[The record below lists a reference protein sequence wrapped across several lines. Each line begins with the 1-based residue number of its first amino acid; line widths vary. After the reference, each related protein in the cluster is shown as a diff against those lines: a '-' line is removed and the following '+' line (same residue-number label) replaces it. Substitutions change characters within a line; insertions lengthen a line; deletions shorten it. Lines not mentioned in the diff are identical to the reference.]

1 MFKKTV
7 ILLSTI
13 VLTFAF
19 VTYQPKKVDAA
30 ASTVVSFAAKQAL
43 KAATKSAVADTV
55 GSLALKT
62 VSKEVAENYVKKE
75 GLNLVVLE
83 GGKKAMVKTTMNQ
96 TEKVALKKEIDNVID
111 LKIYGN
117 SPGWVKFIDWFVG
130 VGAVVLVGQ
139 VLYAAVTGEMSDF
152 ISEIFN
158 EAMRNLGWLLPAV
171 PLGPNGEIPGD
182 DPVRIPNDTPV
193 SNPNHPTNPTP
204 IPEYSKSI
212 HFRDA
217 TSTGTSVPSL
227 IMRFKT
233 PIDYNGMVISYETT
247 HDAIYPETR
256 FIFPQYLYM
265 NTPTDT
271 GWVDRL
277 PFYSNATNELSIR
290 SKSLYSF
297 KEHIPWDNAYLTV
310 KYGAMTLI
318 SNKKQSS
325 SINYETITMPNGFSL
340 GKYNKFVY
348 QRNFYDMETRN
359 IISRLIIYN
368 TVLSVPTV
376 YVEVV
381 KPFDGST
388 VIPTKQDVSGFN
400 FRFVYNTTS
409 SISLNPIDI
418 KIGAHSSMD
427 LALKPSFLPTPVINP
442 SSMKV
447 PMISPETGKIAWP
460 QKTILPDGYTY
471 NPETQEILDPV
482 GNPVTNPE
490 TIPELNPDPV
500 IETTPD
506 GEQVIDGVPTGQPAP
521 DPVTPPSGGGG
532 SEVTSGDPKDIE
544 WEKLKAI
551 PAVLTK
557 KFPFSLP
564 WDAKRFMEGVFGDI
578 PPESE
583 DIKFEIDELA
593 GVHFGLEITIPPF
606 FDSFFNFARTATVI
620 LFDMGLIY
628 ALYRLLGGAS

>member
-1 MFKKTV
+1 MFKKIM

-19 VTYQPKKVDAA
+19 VTHQPKKVDAA

-62 VSKEVAENYVKKE
+62 VSKDVAEKYVKKE

-117 SPGWVKFIDWFVG
+117 APGWVKFIDWFVG

-139 VLYAAVTGEMSDF
+139 VLYAAVTGEMSGF

-158 EAMRNLGWLLPAV
+158 EAMTNLGWITPAV
-171 PLGPNGEIPGD
+171 PLGDNGAVPGK
-182 DPVRIPNDTPV
+182 DPVKIPNDAPV
-193 SNPNHPTNPTP
+193 VEPDHPTNPVPMPDYTRYVTYRSATTSNTRLP
-204 IPEYSKSI
+204 VIKMKVPPEEY
-212 HFRDA
+212 
-217 TSTGTSVPSL
+217 V
-227 IMRFKT
+227 
-233 PIDYNGMVISYETT
+233 DYNGMVWSAEVMHDTVYPDTSFPTPVYTRVNNEYNLRPPVHFSSIRNAKQVAFNSYSYTNIAGRYMT
-247 HDAIYPETR
+247 IKLGD
-256 FIFPQYLYM
+256 QYLMKDHYQGSS
-265 NTPTDT
+265 TFSFD
-271 GWVDRL
+271 L
-277 PFYSNATNELSIR
+277 PSTFDGR
-290 SKSLYSF
+290 
-297 KEHIPWDNAYLTV
+297 
-310 KYGAMTLI
+310 
-318 SNKKQSS
+318 
-325 SINYETITMPNGFSL
+325 
-340 GKYNKFVY
+340 KYNKIIAQNEY
-348 QRNFYDMETRN
+348 YDLDSRT
-359 IISRLIIYN
+359 IISRIIMLN
-368 TVLSVPTV
+368 TSFTVPTLSIMV
-376 YVEVV
+376 TL
-381 KPFDGST
+381 PFSGNT
-388 VIPTKQDVSGFN
+388 VIPAKKPVTEIDFEFWNSS
-400 FRFVYNTTS
+400 TS
-409 SISLNPIDI
+409 MSLNPLTVRLGI
-418 KIGAHSSMD
+418 HTSMEM
-427 LALKPSFLPTPVINP
+427 ALDVPYLPTPKIGTGEI
-442 SSMKV
+442 KV

-521 DPVTPPSGGGG
+521 EPVSPPTGGGG
-532 SEVTSGDPKDIE
+532 GDPITTGDPKEIN
-544 WEKLKAI
+544 WAKLKGVPMI
-551 PAVLTK
+551 LTK

-564 WDAKRFMEGVFGDI
+564 WDAQRFMQGVFGDV
-578 PPESE
+578 PQAE
-583 DIKFEIDELA
+583 EINFKIDKLA
-593 GVHFGLEITIPPF
+593 GIHFGLDIKIPPY
-606 FDSFFNFARTATVI
+606 FDSFFDFSRQATVI
-620 LFDMGLIY
+620 LFDIGLIY

>member
-1 MFKKTV
+1 MLKRLLLVITTITV
-7 ILLSTI
+7 L
-13 VLTFAF
+13 FAF

-30 ASTVVSFAAKQAL
+30 AGTVVSFAAKQAL

-117 SPGWVKFIDWFVG
+117 SPGWVKFLDWFIG

-139 VLYAAVTGEMSDF
+139 VLYAAVTGEMTDF

-204 IPEYSKSI
+204 LPQYSKSI
-212 HFRDA
+212 HYRDS
-217 TSTGTSVPSL
+217 TSTGTTVPNL
-227 IMRFKT
+227 LMRFET
-233 PIDYNGMVISYETT
+233 PIDYNGMVLSYETM
-247 HDAIYPETR
+247 HDSIYPETR
-256 FIFPQYLYM
+256 FLFPNYMYM
-265 NTPTDT
+265 NVPSDT
-271 GWVDRL
+271 GWVERL
-277 PFYSNATNELSIR
+277 PFFNNGSRTMTFYSNSQ
-290 SKSLYSF
+290 YSF
-297 KEHIPWDNAYLTV
+297 KEQIPWDNAYLTL
-310 KYGAMTLI
+310 KYGNTTLI
-318 SNKKQSS
+318 NNQLKSS
-325 SINYETITMPNGFSL
+325 SDTKLEVLMPTGFEL
-340 GKYNKFVY
+340 RKYNKFVY
-348 QRNFYDMETRN
+348 QRSFYDMETRN

-368 TVLSVPTV
+368 TVLSVPAI
-376 YVEVV
+376 YLEVV

-388 VIPTKQDVSGFN
+388 IIPSKKEVLSMYY
-400 FRFVYNTTS
+400 RFVYNTTS

-427 LALKPSFLPTPVINP
+427 LALKPSYMPTPVINP
-442 SSMKV
+442 SSIKV

-460 QKTILPDGYTY
+460 QKTILPDGYIY
-471 NPETQEILDPV
+471 NPKTQEILDPV

-521 DPVTPPSGGGG
+521 VPVSPPSGGGG
-532 SEVTSGDPKDIE
+532 SEVTGGDPKDIN
-544 WEKLKAI
+544 WNKLKAV
-551 PAVLTK
+551 PAIFTK

-564 WDAKRFMEGVFGDI
+564 WDAKRFIDGVLGGVPQAKDI
-578 PPESE
+578 VVKL
-583 DIKFEIDELA
+583 DEIG
-593 GVHFGLEITIPPF
+593 GVHIGMNITLPDF
-606 FDSFFNFARTATVI
+606 FDTFFSFTRTMTLI
-620 LFDMGLIY
+620 IFDIGLIFG
-628 ALYRLLGGAS
+628 LYRLLGGAS